1 MSVQCTAAHA
11 NNRNDNNHVQ
21 IIKLIL

>member
-1 MSVQCTAAHA
+1 MSELCTVSHA

-21 IIKLIL
+21 IIKLI